1 VVTGIISIIVAT
13 AIITFMCEVL
23 KL

>member
-1 VVTGIISIIVAT
+1 VVTSIVSIILAT